1 MKGSTKVKL
10 IRKGRVHWE
19 TTTTSEVPSVE
30 LAVTSDIADFSKLRT
45 ERANGCIYCEST
57 VQLSREHILPYA
69 LGGTTTI
76 PRGSCEKCR
85 RITHEFETAV
95 LRGPMQMVRYI
106 ENMPSGT
113 KHKDAAKTIPVKVTI
128 NDREV
133 EIDAPRDEAPILLPF
148 PVFGPPDYLD
158 SRGSQLKLFS
168 VVTGSF
174 GADPTE
180 FAKKYNA
187 QQLEINVTG
196 HDAIAFARML
206 AKIAY
211 GNAHAQNQLGRV
223 KDKTALVCAMMEVPD
238 TIGQF
243 VGTVPS
249 PFKKYPGV
257 RHRISLHD
265 TRDSKVLFSEVQLF
279 ASAGAPTYAVILG
292 TLNDDDSSLSEAN
305 FETLA
310 DR

>member
-1 MKGSTKVKL
+1 MKGSTKVEL
-10 IRKGRVHWE
+10 IRDGQVHWE
-19 TTTTSEVPSVE
+19 TTTTAEAPIVK
-30 LAVTSDIADFSKLRT
+30 LADTSDLADFSKLRPET
-45 ERANGCIYCEST
+45 ADACIYCEST

-76 PRGSCEKCR
+76 PGGSCEKCR

-113 KHKDAAKTIPVKVTI
+113 KHRDVPKTIPVKATI

-133 EIDAPRDEAPILLPF
+133 DIDAPREEAPILLPF
-148 PVFGPPDYLD
+148 PIFGPPDYLD
-158 SRGSQLKLFS
+158 SRRSQLQLIS

-180 FAKKYNA
+180 FAKKHSA
-187 QQLEINVTG
+187 QQLQLKVGN

-211 GNAHAQNQLGRV
+211 ANARAQNQLRRL
-223 KDKTALVCAMMEVPD
+223 KDKTALVRAMMEEPNS
-238 TIGQF
+238 IGQF

-265 TRDSKVLFSEVQLF
+265 MLESRVLFSEVQLF
-279 ASAGAPTYAVILG
+279 ASAGAPTYVVILG
-292 TLNDDDSSLSEAN
+292 TLNDDDSNDS
-305 FETLA
+305 
-310 DR
+310 